1 MTALRWEARAKAFA
15 KWSRV
20 LSGGSGVLQVVSG
33 ALDLINAIEN
43 DDARAGIAA
52 GHTIAQGGIAFGG
65 AAVGAGVVATTAA
78 SGVAAL
84 VWIEIDLLF
93 QVAEIIEGFQNMARL
108 EQIARLLRVAE
119 SLIPWGKRMAGAAD
133 AVAANTSAD
142 PAHQAGV
149 EAAILKQAA
158 EPFGIVVSRLVA
170 IRNQITADATMHKVI
185 GAAGRQALGEL
196 VVL

>member
-1 MTALRWEARAKAFA
+1 
-15 KWSRV
+15 
-20 LSGGSGVLQVVSG
+20 
-33 ALDLINAIEN
+33 
-43 DDARAGIAA
+43 
-52 GHTIAQGGIAFGG
+52 
-65 AAVGAGVVATTAA
+65 VVATTAV
-78 SGVAAL
+78 SGLAAL

-108 EQIARLLRVAE
+108 EQIARLLRIAE

-170 IRNQITADATMHKVI
+170 IRDQITADTALHRAI
-185 GAAGRQALGEL
+185 GAAGRQALSEL
-196 VVL
+196 SYYEYFKPGDPFSPTEIMRVTELCRRLFPALARMGRWAAATYGPTRDSAESKALRKELETAD